1 MADVV
6 SATAPTGARLAGVLN
21 LVEKSDRFAELVERL
36 DGRASISLTEAS
48 AGARAFAW
56 SALVEVAKRPI
67 VLIAPSEDRARRWRA
82 ELAGWLGEE
91 RVLAFP
97 ERETMPYEIGSSSP
111 GAIHQRLLTLW
122 RMHTSAQRADGA
134 GSEPVAPVAVVV
146 SLRALLEHTIT
157 PEDLRRR
164 GRSLRVH
171 DRIDWTSTAAWL
183 FDLGYEP
190 VPEVNE
196 PGTFS
201 RRGGIIDVYPA
212 SASMPVRIELFGD
225 EVETLRSFD
234 PVTQRS
240 QDEVDSVD
248 VLPAREYSLE
258 HASDVAARL
267 AAAGWDALPTAAD
280 DDGLSGVSGDL
291 RPYAAIAE
299 ALREGRDVPGLD
311 AFAQALGATASLLDH
326 LPDRASVIYEDL
338 IELELAHDAHEAQ
351 AEERREELREQGLPA
366 AAFPPPYV
374 SRTAL
379 EAAAA
384 SRGGVR
390 VSPGPKV
397 NQIRLGWSG
406 VTSYAGRL
414 DTFLRE
420 VAAPAGS
427 GTRIVATPQAA
438 RVSELLADR
447 GVMASPHD
455 EIVDAPD
462 RGALVL
468 ARVGLAEGF
477 AVPELGLR
485 VFTDAEVFGFRKP
498 RHPERRRKR
507 VALGSFLSDLKPGDH
522 VVHEEHGIARFER
535 FVTKEIAGV
544 VREYLEL
551 AFAGTDVVALPTER
565 VDRVT
570 RYVGGTPPALS
581 ALGGREWAA
590 TKRKAKKAVE
600 EIARELL
607 VLYAARETIHAHA
620 FGRDTPWQIEMENA
634 FQFTETPDQLQAIED
649 TKHDMERGR
658 PMDRLIVGDVGYG
671 KTEVALRAAFKAVQ
685 DGKQVAV
692 LVPTTVLAQQ
702 HYETFVERL
711 ETFPVRVAMLSR
723 FKTPAEQ
730 KDVVAQ
736 IVSGE
741 ADVVIGTHRLLQ
753 KDVQFRDL
761 GLLVIDEEHRFG
773 VKHKERLKQLRT
785 EVHVLSMT
793 ATPIPRTMHM
803 ALSGVRDISVIETP
817 PESRQ
822 PIETHVVERT
832 DDVLREAI
840 MRELDRGGQVYYVHN
855 RVQGIEHETQR
866 LRALV
871 PKARFVVAH
880 GQMDERRLERVMV
893 EFADGEHDV
902 LVCTTI
908 IESGLDIPNVNT
920 IVIDR
925 SGHLG
930 LAQLYQL
937 RGRVGRSAA
946 KAYAY
951 LLHTKDERLTEDA
964 RKRLQAVF
972 EASELGAGFKI
983 AMHDLE
989 IRGAG
994 NILGAE
1000 QHGHVAAI
1008 GFELYTQMLEEA
1020 VNDQRGAPRQA
1031 DLPEIVV
1038 DLALSTAIPDD
1049 YVPSRQRK
1057 LELYRRI
1064 AELRSLEQL
1073 GALRD
1078 ELRDRYGAPPDPVRN
1093 LLYGVE
1099 VKLRAVAAGATEV
1112 RARGPELRLVL
1123 GADLTTERRTALVRA
1138 FPKVQAGQ
1146 RQIRLSVLDTRGDWR
1161 DALTRMLD
1169 LVAA

>member
-1 MADVV
+1 SPKRCARGARRPASRRSLTRSALD
-6 SATAPTGARLAGVLN
+6 ATAEAR
-21 LVEKSDRFAELVERL
+21 
-36 DGRASISLTEAS
+36 
-48 AGARAFAW
+48 
-56 SALVEVAKRPI
+56 
-67 VLIAPSEDRARRWRA
+67 
-82 ELAGWLGEE
+82 
-91 RVLAFP
+91 
-97 ERETMPYEIGSSSP
+97 GSV
-111 GAIHQRLLTLW
+111 R
-122 RMHTSAQRADGA
+122 
-134 GSEPVAPVAVVV
+134 VAPGPRQ
-146 SLRALLEHTIT
+146 L
-157 PEDLRRR
+157 
-164 GRSLRVH
+164 
-171 DRIDWTSTAAWL
+171 
-183 FDLGYEP
+183 
-190 VPEVNE
+190 
-196 PGTFS
+196 
-201 RRGGIIDVYPA
+201 
-212 SASMPVRIELFGD
+212 
-225 EVETLRSFD
+225 
-234 PVTQRS
+234 
-240 QDEVDSVD
+240 
-248 VLPAREYSLE
+248 
-258 HASDVAARL
+258 
-267 AAAGWDALPTAAD
+267 
-280 DDGLSGVSGDL
+280 
-291 RPYAAIAE
+291 
-299 ALREGRDVPGLD
+299 
-311 AFAQALGATASLLDH
+311 ALGW
-326 LPDRASVIYEDL
+326 
-338 IELELAHDAHEAQ
+338 
-351 AEERREELREQGLPA
+351 
-366 AAFPPPYV
+366 
-374 SRTAL
+374 
-379 EAAAA
+379 
-384 SRGGVR
+384 GGV
-390 VSPGPKV
+390 V
-397 NQIRLGWSG
+397 
-406 VTSYAGRL
+406 SYAGRL
-414 DTFLRE
+414 DAFLRE
-420 VAAPAGS
+420 VAASGS
-427 GTRIVATPQAA
+427 DTRIVATPQAA
-438 RVSELLADR
+438 RLVELLADR
-447 GVMASPHD
+447 GVATSSHD
-455 EIVDAPD
+455 TLTEAPAA
-462 RGALVL
+462 GALLL
-468 ARVGLAEGF
+468 ARVPLAEGF
-477 AVPELGLR
+477 AIPALGLR

-498 RHPERRRKR
+498 RHPERRRRR
-507 VALGSFLSDLKPGDH
+507 VAVGSFLSDLKPGDH

-551 AFAGTDVVALPTER
+551 RFAGTDVVALPTER

-581 ALGGREWAA
+581 ALGGKDWAA

-600 EIARELL
+600 EIARELIK
-607 VLYAARETIHAHA
+607 LYAARETVHAHA

-649 TKHDMERGR
+649 AKRDMERAR
-658 PMDRLIVGDVGYG
+658 PMDRLVVGDVGYG

-723 FKTPAEQ
+723 FKTGAEQ
-730 KDVVAQ
+730 REVIADLE
-736 IVSGE
+736 SGE

-753 KDVQFRDL
+753 SDVRFRDL

-793 ATPIPRTMHM
+793 ATPIPRTLHM

-822 PIETHVVERT
+822 PIETHVIERS
-832 DDVLREAI
+832 DDILREAI
-840 MRELDRGGQVYYVHN
+840 LRELDRGGQVYYVHN

-893 EFADGEHDV
+893 EFADAEHDV

-925 SGHLG
+925 AGHLG

-937 RGRVGRSAA
+937 RGRVGRSDQ
-946 KAYAY
+946 KAFAY
-951 LLHTKDERLTEDA
+951 LLHAKDERLTEDA

-1000 QHGHVAAI
+1000 QHGHVAAV

-1020 VNDQRGAPRQA
+1020 VNEQRGAPRA
-1031 DLPEIVV
+1031 AALPDVVV

-1064 AELRSLEQL
+1064 AELRSLDEL

-1078 ELRDRYGAPPDPVRN
+1078 ELRDRYGPPPEPMRN

-1099 VKLRAVAAGATEV
+1099 VKLRAIAAGASEV

-1123 GADLTTERRTALVRA
+1123 GADLTAERRASLMRA
-1138 FPKVQAGQ
+1138 FPKAQAGQ
-1146 RQIRLSVLDTRGDWR
+1146 RQVRLSVLDMRGDWR

-1169 LVAA
+1169 LVA

>member
-1 MADVV
+1 MAK
-6 SATAPTGARLAGVLN
+6 AGTEPRTTTARLGGILAL
-21 LVEKSDRFAELVERL
+21 LERSERFADLAERL
-36 DGRASISLTEAS
+36 DSRARLTLAEAS

-56 SALVEVAKRPI
+56 SALVELERRPI
-67 VLIAPSEDRARRWRA
+67 VLVAPSEDRARRWRA
-82 ELAGWLGEE
+82 ELAGWLGED

-97 ERETMPYEIGSSSP
+97 ERETMPFEIGAPSST
-111 GAIHQRLLTLW
+111 AIHQRLLTLW
-122 RMHTSAQRADGA
+122 RMHTAD
-134 GSEPVAPVAVVV
+134 EPLAIVA
-146 SLRALLEHTIT
+146 SLRAVMEHTIA
-157 PEDLRRR
+157 PVDLRRR
-164 GRSLRVH
+164 GRTLRVG
-171 DRIDWTSTAAWL
+171 DRIAWNDTAAWL

-190 VPEVNE
+190 VAEVSE

-201 RRGGIIDVYPA
+201 RRGGILDVYPA
-212 SASMPVRIELFGD
+212 SAEMPVRIELFGD
-225 EVETLRSFD
+225 DIETLRSFD

-240 QDEVDSVD
+240 QEEITAVD

-258 HASDVAARL
+258 HGPELAERL
-267 AAAGWDALPTAAD
+267 TGAGWAALRSD
-280 DDGLSGVSGDL
+280 DDGEDL
-291 RPYAAIAE
+291 RPYALLVD
-299 ALREGRDVPGLD
+299 ALREGREVPGLD
-311 AFAQALGATASLLDH
+311 AFAQALGATSSLLDH
-326 LPDRASVIYEDL
+326 LPERATVIFEDSA
-338 IELELAHDAHEAQ
+338 ELDLAYDAHEGQ
-351 AEERREELREQGLPA
+351 AEERREELRGQGLPV

-374 SRTAL
+374 PRDQM
-379 EAAAA
+379 ERAAEE
-384 SRGGVR
+384 RGSVR
-390 VSPGPKV
+390 VRPASDAV
-397 NQIRLGWSG
+397 RLGWSG
-406 VTSYAGRL
+406 VASYAGRL
-414 DTFLRE
+414 DAFLKE
-420 VAAPAGS
+420 VAAD
-427 GTRIVATPQAA
+427 GTDLRVIATPQAA
-438 RVSELLADR
+438 RLCELLEDR
-447 GVMASPHD
+447 EVTATPHD
-455 EIVDAPD
+455 SVAEPPAP
-462 RGALVL
+462 GSLLL
-468 ARVGLAEGF
+468 ARVPLAEGF
-477 AVPELGLR
+477 AVPELDLR

-498 RHPERRRKR
+498 RHPERRRRR
-507 VALGSFLSDLKPGDH
+507 VAVGSFLADLKPGDH
-522 VVHEEHGIARFER
+522 VVHEDHGIGRFER
-535 FVTKEIAGV
+535 FVTKEVAGV

-565 VDRVT
+565 VDKVT

-607 VLYAARETIHAHA
+607 KLYAERETVHAHA
-620 FGRDTPWQIEMENA
+620 FGKDTPWQIEMENA
-634 FQFTETPDQLQAIED
+634 FPFTETPDQLVAIED
-649 TKHDMERGR
+649 TKRDLERGR
-658 PMDRLIVGDVGYG
+658 PMDRLVVGDVGYG

-702 HYETFVERL
+702 HYETFSERL
-711 ETFPVRVAMLSR
+711 ATFPVEVAMLSR
-723 FKTPAEQ
+723 FRTPAEQ
-730 KDVVAQ
+730 REVIAR
-736 IVSGE
+736 IETGE
-741 ADVVIGTHRLLQ
+741 VDVVIGTHRLLQ
-753 KDVQFRDL
+753 KDVRFRDL

-793 ATPIPRTMHM
+793 ATPIPRTLHM

-840 MRELDRGGQVYYVHN
+840 TRELDRGGQVYYVHN
-855 RVQGIEHETQR
+855 RVQGIEHEAQR
-866 LRALV
+866 LRAIA
-871 PKARFVVAH
+871 PKARFIVAH
-880 GQMDERRLERVMV
+880 GQMDERKLERVMV
-893 EFADGEHDV
+893 EFADAEHDV

-920 IVIDR
+920 IVINHA
-925 SGHLG
+925 GQLG

-951 LLHTKDERLTEDA
+951 LLYSKQERLTEDA

-1000 QHGHVAAI
+1000 QHGHVAAV

-1020 VNDQRGAPRQA
+1020 VNEQRGAPRREA
-1031 DLPEIVV
+1031 LPDVVV

-1064 AELRSLEQL
+1064 AELRSLDEL
-1073 GALRD
+1073 SALRD
-1078 ELRDRYGAPPDPVRN
+1078 ELRDRYGPPPDPVRN

-1099 VKLRAVAAGATEV
+1099 VKLRAIAAGATEV

-1123 GADLTTERRTALVRA
+1123 ANDLTSDRRGRLVKA
-1138 FPKVQAGQ
+1138 FPRVQAGT
-1146 RQIRLSVLDTRGDWR
+1146 RQVRLSVLDARGDWR
-1161 DALTRMLD
+1161 DTLTRLLD
-1169 LVAA
+1169 LVA

>member
-1 MADVV
+1 MAEVI
-6 SATAPTGARLAGVLN
+6 SAGSTTRARLGGVLS
-21 LVEKSDRFAELVERL
+21 LAERSERFAELTEKLTR
-36 DGRASISLTEAS
+36 RASLSIVEAS

-56 SALVEVAKRPI
+56 SALVDVARRPI
-67 VLIAPSEDRARRWRA
+67 VLVAPSEDRARRWRA
-82 ELAGWLGEE
+82 ELAAWLGED

-97 ERETMPYEIGSSSP
+97 ERETMPYEIASSSP

-122 RMHTSAQRADGA
+122 RLHAAD
-134 GSEPVAPVAVVV
+134 EPIAVVA
-146 SLRALLEHTIT
+146 SLRALMEHTIR
-157 PEDLRRR
+157 PEDLVRR
-164 GRSLRVH
+164 GRSVRAGSPM
-171 DRIDWTSTAAWL
+171 IWSETAAWL

-190 VPEVNE
+190 VPEVSE

-201 RRGGIIDVYPA
+201 RRGGILDVYPA
-212 SASMPVRIELFGD
+212 SASMPVRVELLGD
-225 EVETLRSFD
+225 YVETLRSFD

-240 QDEVDSVD
+240 QDEIAAVDI
-248 VLPAREYSLE
+248 LPAREYSLE
-258 HASDVAARL
+258 RAAELAERL
-267 AAAGWDALPTAAD
+267 ASAGWN
-280 DDGLSGVSGDL
+280 DL
-291 RPYAAIAE
+291 RPADAEGDELRAYAAIIE

-311 AFAQALGATASLLDH
+311 AFAPALGATASLLDH
-326 LPDRASVIYEDL
+326 LPDRATVIFEDS
-338 IELELAHDAHEAQ
+338 IELELAQDAHESQ
-351 AEERREELREQGLPA
+351 AEERRDELHDQGLPT
-366 AAFPPPYV
+366 AAFPSPYV
-374 SRTAL
+374 PRTEL
-379 EAAAA
+379 DRAA
-384 SRGGVR
+384 SERGSIR
-390 VSPGPKV
+390 VGPGANV
-397 NQIRLGWSG
+397 VRLGWGG

-414 DTFLRE
+414 DAFLGE
-420 VAAPAGS
+420 VAQKASTSPGV
-427 GTRIVATPQAA
+427 TVVATPQAA
-438 RVSELLADR
+438 RLSELLADR
-447 GVMASPHD
+447 GVTATPHD
-455 EIVDAPD
+455 EIADPPEPS
-462 RGALVL
+462 ALVL

-477 AVPELGLR
+477 TVPELALR
-485 VFTDAEVFGFRKP
+485 IFTDAEVFGFRKP
-498 RHPERRRKR
+498 RHPERRRRR
-507 VALGSFLSDLKPGDH
+507 VAVGSFLSDLKPGDH

-535 FVTKEIAGV
+535 FVTKDIAGV

-551 AFAGTDVVALPTER
+551 RFAGTDVVALPTER

-570 RYVGGTPPALS
+570 RYIGGTPPALS

-600 EIARELL
+600 EIAKELL
-607 VLYAARETIHAHA
+607 VLYAARETIRAHA

-634 FQFTETPDQLQAIED
+634 FQYTETPDQLQAIED

-658 PMDRLIVGDVGYG
+658 PMDRLVVGDVGYG

-723 FKTPAEQ
+723 FKTAAEQ
-730 KDVVAQ
+730 KDVIAQ
-736 IVSGE
+736 IATGE
-741 ADVVIGTHRLLQ
+741 VDVVIGTHRLLQ

-773 VKHKERLKQLRT
+773 VKHKERLKQMRT

-880 GQMDERRLERVMV
+880 GQMDDRRLERVMV
-893 EFADGEHDV
+893 EFADAEHDV

-920 IVIDR
+920 IVINR
-925 SGHLG
+925 SGQLG

-951 LLHTKDERLTEDA
+951 LLHTKDEQLTEDA

-1000 QHGHVAAI
+1000 QHGHVAAV

-1020 VNDQRGAPRQA
+1020 VNEQRGAPRQA
-1031 DLPEIVV
+1031 DLPDIVV
-1038 DLALSTAIPDD
+1038 DLALSTAIPDE

-1064 AELRSLEQL
+1064 AQLRTIEDLS
-1073 GALRD
+1073 ALRD
-1078 ELRDRYGAPPDPVRN
+1078 ELRDRYGPPPDPVRN

-1123 GADLTTERRTALVRA
+1123 GVDLSPERRGALTRA
-1138 FPKVQAGQ
+1138 FPKIQAGQ
-1146 RQIRLSVLDTRGDWR
+1146 RQIRLSILDTRGDWR

-1169 LVAA
+1169 LVA

>member
-1 MADVV
+1 MAKTLPART
-6 SATAPTGARLAGVLN
+6 SARLGGVLA
-21 LVEKSDRFAELVERL
+21 LVEGSERFGELAERL
-36 DGRASISLTEAS
+36 DARARVTLADVS

-56 SALVEVAKRPI
+56 SALVEVAKRPL
-67 VLIAPSEDRARRWRA
+67 VLVAPSEDRARRWRA

-97 ERETMPYEIGSSSP
+97 ERETMPFEIGAPSAI
-111 GAIHQRLLTLW
+111 AIHQRLLTLW
-122 RMHTSAQRADGA
+122 RMHTSGRSADGA
-134 GSEPVAPVAVVV
+134 EPIAVVA
-146 SLRALLEHTIT
+146 SLRALMQHTIT
-157 PEDLRRR
+157 PDDLRRR
-164 GRSLRVH
+164 GRTLRAH
-171 DRIDWTSTAAWL
+171 DRVDWNEMASWL

-190 VPEVNE
+190 VAEVSE

-201 RRGGIIDVYPA
+201 RRGGILDVYPA
-212 SASMPVRIELFGD
+212 SATMPVRVELFGD
-225 EVETLRSFD
+225 EIETLRSFD

-240 QDEVDSVD
+240 QEQLEAVD

-258 HASDVAARL
+258 RGAELAERL
-267 AAAGWDALPTAAD
+267 AAAGWQGVGAA
-280 DDGLSGVSGDL
+280 GESEDL
-291 RPYAAIAE
+291 RPYAALVD
-299 ALREGRDVPGLD
+299 ALREGRDAPGLD
-311 AFAQALGATASLLDH
+311 AFAASLGATASLLDH
-326 LPDRASVIYEDL
+326 LPDRATVVFEDSV
-338 IELELAHDAHEAQ
+338 ELELARDAHEAQ
-351 AEERREELREQGLPA
+351 AEERREELREQGLPVG
-366 AAFPPPYV
+366 AFPPPYV
-374 SRTAL
+374 PRDQL
-379 EAAAA
+379 ERAAAD
-384 SRGGVR
+384 RGSAR
-390 VSPGPKV
+390 VGPGGDAV
-397 NQIRLGWSG
+397 RLGWGG
-406 VTSYAGRL
+406 VASYAGRL
-414 DTFLRE
+414 DVFLGE
-420 VAAPAGS
+420 VAAAGRGERGS
-427 GTRIVATPQAA
+427 DTRIIATPQAA
-438 RVSELLADR
+438 RLAELLADR
-447 GVMASPHD
+447 EVTAAPHD
-455 EIVDAPD
+455 GIAEPPAP
-462 RGALVL
+462 GSLVL
-468 ARVGLAEGF
+468 ARVPLAEGF
-477 AVPELGLR
+477 SVAELGLR

-498 RHPERRRKR
+498 RHPERRRRR
-507 VALGSFLSDLKPGDH
+507 VAMGSFLSDLKPGDH

-535 FVTKEIAGV
+535 FVTKEVAGV

-565 VDRVT
+565 VDKVT

-590 TKRKAKKAVE
+590 TKRKAKKAAE

-607 VLYAARETIHAHA
+607 TLYAARETVHAYA

-634 FQFTETPDQLQAIED
+634 FPFTETPDQLQAVED
-649 TKHDMERGR
+649 TKRDMERGR

-685 DGKQVAV
+685 EGKQVAV

-702 HYETFVERL
+702 HYETFSERL
-711 ETFPVRVAMLSR
+711 ATFPVHVAMLSR
-723 FKTPAEQ
+723 FRTPAEQ
-730 KDVVAQ
+730 KEVVAG
-736 IVSGE
+736 IESGE
-741 ADVVIGTHRLLQ
+741 VDIVIGTHRLLQ
-753 KDVQFRDL
+753 KDVRFRDL

-773 VKHKERLKQLRT
+773 VKHKERLKRLRT

-793 ATPIPRTMHM
+793 ATPIPRTLHM

-832 DDVLREAI
+832 DDILREAI
-840 MRELDRGGQVYYVHN
+840 LREMDRGGQVYYVHN
-855 RVQGIEHETQR
+855 RVRGIEHETQR
-866 LRALV
+866 LRSLV
-871 PKARFVVAH
+871 PNARFVVAH
-880 GQMDERRLERVMV
+880 GQMDERKLERVMV
-893 EFADGEHDV
+893 EFADAEHDV

-920 IVIDR
+920 IVINHA
-925 SGHLG
+925 GQLG

-937 RGRVGRSAA
+937 RGRVGRAAA

-951 LLHTKDERLTEDA
+951 LLYSKQERLSEDA

-1000 QHGHVAAI
+1000 QHGHVAAV

-1020 VNDQRGAPRQA
+1020 VNEQRGAPRREA
-1031 DLPEIVV
+1031 LPEVTV

-1064 AELRSLEQL
+1064 AELRSLDEL
-1073 GALRD
+1073 AALRD
-1078 ELRDRYGAPPDPVRN
+1078 ELRDRYGAPPEPVRN

-1112 RARGPELRLVL
+1112 RARGPELRLWL
-1123 GADLTTERRTALVRA
+1123 AHDLTSDRRGRLAKA
-1138 FPKVQAGQ
+1138 FPRIQVGT
-1146 RQIRLSVLDTRGDWR
+1146 RQVRLSILDTRGDWR
-1161 DALTRMLD
+1161 DALTRLLD
-1169 LVAA
+1169 LVA